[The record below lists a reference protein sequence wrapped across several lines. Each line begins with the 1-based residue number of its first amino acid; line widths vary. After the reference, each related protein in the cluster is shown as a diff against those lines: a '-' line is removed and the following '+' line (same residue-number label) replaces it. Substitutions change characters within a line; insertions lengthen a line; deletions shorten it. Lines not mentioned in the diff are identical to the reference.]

1 MTVDLTQVLL
11 AAITMIGT
19 VTSAYFASRAG
30 RHSRRAKASADVA
43 VEASLRPPVVPA
55 SEWASLQP
63 PREDSAE

>member
-30 RHSRRAKASADVA
+30 RHSRRASASADRA
-43 VEASLRPPVVPA
+43 VDASMRPPIVGA

-63 PREDSAE
+63 PREEP

>member
-19 VTSAYFASRAG
+19 VSSAYFASRAG
-30 RHSRRAKASADVA
+30 RHSRQAGVSADRAVA
-43 VEASLRPPVVPA
+43 ASLRPPVSVVGA

-63 PREDSAE
+63 PRDEP

>member
-1 MTVDLTQVLL
+1 MHAVDWTQVLL
-11 AAITMIGT
+11 AAITTIGT
-19 VTSAYFASRAG
+19 VTSAFFATRAG

-63 PREDSAE
+63 PRDEP